1 MSAFIQ
7 LGNLIPGVVGQ
18 GDVNSDYKV
27 HDIRASLYKQMP
39 SEYMERYP
47 LTKMVLGRRGKIAQV
62 PKIEWGMEA
71 LNDRVGDI
79 AACYSDVGLTTMPNA
94 GLAAGSTVYLK
105 LAGSDAPACLA
116 QAHKFRPYEEIEL
129 RHCSTSGVQ
138 GTLMLDVVLVEEAGT
153 ASYLKC
159 TTLETDSDNVLRNT
173 SLLKASITSMA
184 VPEGSGLPGGKYTEP
199 TMHFNYSQII
209 MAALSVTG
217 SELADISVFDEST
230 YERYLRQT
238 HDDFN
243 AQVERALKLG
253 VRMATTA
260 SVNVD
265 GYAQTV
271 KRYKMGGLRWMHKS
285 LGGNYLRIPEVTT
298 FGGET
303 FTGKTWAQVGYPF
316 LKTLLYTLGKYAGSR
331 KILLAS
337 SKVMQDISDM
347 LESMT
352 AVTIGPT
359 FKNAW
364 GFEVNEV
371 RGLNCRLQLQ
381 QDADLSLNSA
391 WEDMV
396 YIVEPDKFQMRP
408 RKGRDM
414 TLIRSSADL
423 KKAMQIENGFT
434 WRDALKEGIVADFSF
449 TVDDLDGMAVIEGW
463 GRDFASA

>member
-7 LGNLIPGVVGQ
+7 LGNLIPGVVSQ
-18 GDVNSDYKV
+18 NDSNADHKV

-39 SEYMERYP
+39 SAYMERFP
-47 LTKMVLGRRGKIAQV
+47 LTKMVLGNRGKIAQV

-71 LNDRVGDI
+71 CNDRVGDI
-79 AACYSDVGLTTMPNA
+79 AQCYKDASLSVQPD
-94 GLAAGSTVYLK
+94 LATVAGSTVYLK
-105 LAGSDAPACLA
+105 MAGDDAAACEA
-116 QAHKFRPYEEIEL
+116 QAKKFRALEEIEL
-129 RHCSTSGVQ
+129 RHVATTGVQ
-138 GTLMLDVVLVEEAGT
+138 GTLMLDVALVEVAGT
-153 ASYLKC
+153 ASYIKC
-159 TTLETDSDNVLRNT
+159 TTLETDSDNVLRET
-173 SLLKASITSMA
+173 SLLKGSITSMA
-184 VPEGSGLPGGKYTEP
+184 VPEGSGLPGGKYVEP

-243 AQVERALKLG
+243 AQVERMLKFG
-253 VRMATTA
+253 IRMATTA
-260 SVNVD
+260 SVTID

-271 KRYKMGGLRWMHKS
+271 KRYKCGGLRWMHKT

-303 FTGKTWAQVGYPF
+303 FTDKTWAQVGYPF
-316 LKTLLYTLGKYAGSR
+316 MKVLLHELGKKAGAR
-331 KILLAS
+331 KVLLAS
-337 SKVMQDISDM
+337 SKVMLDICDM
-347 LESMT
+347 LEAMT
-352 AVTIGPT
+352 SVTIGPT

-364 GFEVNEV
+364 GFEVQEV
-371 RGLNCRLQLQ
+371 RGLNTRLQLQ

-391 WEDMV
+391 WENTV
-396 YIVEPDKFQMRP
+396 FIVEPDKFQMRP

-414 TLIRSSADL
+414 TLIRSNADL
-423 KKAMQIENGFT
+423 KKVMQVENGFT

-463 GRDFASA
+463 GRDFATS